1 MTKYTVTRK
10 RILTEEAS
18 IVVEL
23 KDGQTI
29 ADAVAAVSDKKW
41 KWSTVTETPLST
53 DVEPVVEIGE
63 ADTDGA

>member
-18 IVVEL
+18 VVVEL

-29 ADAVAAVSDKKW
+29 ADAIAAVSDKKW

-53 DVEPVVEIGE
+53 DVEPVAEIGE
-63 ADTDGA
+63 VATDGA